1 MIGSFRHK
9 GLKELFED
17 HQSAKIEK
25 ALRSRIIRR
34 LDALD
39 RAKVPT
45 DMRIPGFDFHPLQG
59 FNPTRYSVHVNGPL
73 CITFEFEGENATR
86 VDFVNYHRR

>member
-1 MIGSFRHK
+1 MIVSFRHK
-9 GLKELFED
+9 GLQELFEERRT
-17 HQSAKIEK
+17 SKIDRV
-25 ALRSRIIRR
+25 LHPRTIRR

-39 RAKVPT
+39 RARKPY

-59 FNPTRYSVHVNGPL
+59 GSPTRYSVHVNGPW

-86 VDFVNYHRR
+86 VDLENYHR